1 MREEIDNLRMIL
13 EEEISSSNVNY
24 NKVLEISK
32 ALDEII
38 VKYYDEKEKSNIKIK
53 NSINKG

>member
-1 MREEIDNLRMIL
+1 MRDEIDNLRIIL
-13 EEEISSSNVNY
+13 EKEISSSNVNY

>member
-1 MREEIDNLRMIL
+1 MKEEIDNLRMIL
-13 EEEISSSNVNY
+13 EEEISSSNADY

-38 VKYYDEKEKSNIKIK
+38 VKYYNEKEK
-53 NSINKG
+53 